1 MKILVLLKQTP
12 DTEAKVSPKGDGT
25 GLDIAGTI
33 ITNPYDEFA
42 VEEALKVKE
51 KNGSG
56 EVVIVSCGPA
66 DIKERMIKALAMGAD
81 RGVYIDNTGLED
93 ADSLTTARLI
103 AAAVKA
109 ENADL
114 VFSGKQG
121 IDADNMHVGIMVA
134 ELLGW
139 PHVNVVNKFE
149 LEGKTA
155 RVEREVEGG
164 QVEVYQV
171 ELPAVIGAN
180 KSLNTPRFASLPGI
194 MKAKKKPLDVKK
206 PSDLGLDLG
215 QLKSEIKAQI
225 VSYNKPPQKPAG
237 KVFKGESVEEMVSKV
252 VKLLR
257 EEAKVI

>member
-12 DTEAKVSPKGDGT
+12 DTEAKVSPKADGA
-25 GLDIAGTI
+25 GLDIAGTVI
-33 ITNPYDEFA
+33 INPYDEFA

-51 KNGSG
+51 KNGTG

-81 RGVYIDNTGLED
+81 RGIYIENTGLED
-93 ADSLTTARLI
+93 ADSLTTAKLI

-114 VFSGKQG
+114 VFTGKQG

-149 LEGKTA
+149 LEGKMA

-206 PSDLGLDLG
+206 PSDLGFDLG
-215 QLKSEIKAQI
+215 QLKSEIKAH
-225 VSYNKPPQKPAG
+225 VVTYNKPPQKPAG
-237 KVFKGESVEEMVSKV
+237 KVFKGESVEDMVSKV

>member
-12 DTEAKVSPKGDGT
+12 DTEAKVSPKADGA

-33 ITNPYDEFA
+33 IINPYDEFA

-81 RGVYIDNTGLED
+81 RGVYIENTGLED
-93 ADSLTTARLI
+93 ADSLTTAKLI

-215 QLKSEIKAQI
+215 QLKAEIKAQV

-237 KVFKGESVEEMVSKV
+237 KVFKGEPVEDMVSKV